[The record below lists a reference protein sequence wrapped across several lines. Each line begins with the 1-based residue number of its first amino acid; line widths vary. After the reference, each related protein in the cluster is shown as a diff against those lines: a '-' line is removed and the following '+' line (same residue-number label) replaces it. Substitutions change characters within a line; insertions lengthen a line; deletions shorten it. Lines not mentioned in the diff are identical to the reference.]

1 MSIEPSEIRVTSTPN
16 ELASMSASR
25 LVEGYASGS
34 WTPSEV
40 IEAVIDEIEH
50 VDSRLNMVA
59 APLFEE
65 ARADAEKA
73 TADWK
78 AGRPAGPLSGV
89 PITVKDL
96 IYVGG
101 APYGAGA
108 PGLATFIAPRD
119 AAVVERVRRAG
130 AILTC
135 KTTTCESG
143 YKLTADS
150 PVDGVTRNPWNPAYT
165 SGGSSGGAAVG
176 VATGCGP
183 LALGTDAVGS
193 IRVPSAFCGVIGI
206 KPTFGLVP
214 RSPGFSP
221 PAWASLAHTGP
232 IARSVADAALLLSVI
247 AGYDVR
253 DAGSLPTSGH
263 AYSAKAQSLKGLA
276 VAASV
281 DFGYA
286 PVDPE
291 VRRAFGEA
299 VDVLRRLGA
308 EIGEDAIKLPSDVLE
323 ATLKPIAYS
332 EQAAAVAA
340 RDSGDFAQSEE
351 RYREVIRE
359 GREFSAVEYIV
370 AGYRRGDLRASFVEL
385 FKSSAVLITPTVAV
399 PAFEAGAIGVDT
411 IDGRK
416 VDPHLGWSPF
426 SWPINLTGL
435 PAATIPCGFSRDGLP
450 IGLQIIAPWLEEQRI
465 LTVAAALEEAIGPFP
480 IARA

>member
-1 MSIEPSEIRVTSTPN
+1 MSIEPSAISVVSAPN
-16 ELASMSASR
+16 ELASMPASR

-40 IEAVIDEIEH
+40 IEAVIGQIEQ

-59 APLFEE
+59 APLFEG

-78 AGRPAGPLSGV
+78 AGRPVGPLAGV

-108 PGLATFIAPRD
+108 PGLANYVAPRD
-119 AAVVERVRRAG
+119 AAVVERIRRAG
-130 AILTC
+130 AIVTC

-150 PVDGVTRNPWNPAYT
+150 PVDGVTRNPWNPERT

-183 LALGTDAVGS
+183 LALGTDGVGS
-193 IRVPSAFCGVIGI
+193 IRVPSAFCGVIGL

-221 PAWASLAHTGP
+221 PSWASLAHTGP
-232 IARSVADAALLLSVI
+232 IARSAADAALLLSVI
-247 AGYDVR
+247 AGHDVR
-253 DAGSLPTSGH
+253 DAGSLPVSGL
-263 AYSAKAQSLKGLA
+263 AYTAKAQSLKGLA

-291 VRRAFGEA
+291 VRRAFGA
-299 VDVLRRLGA
+299 ALDVLRRLGA
-308 EIGEDAIKLPSDVLE
+308 EIREDAIELPSDILE
-323 ATLKPIAYS
+323 ATLKPIAFA

-340 RDSGDFAQSEE
+340 RDAADFAQSEE
-351 RYREVIRE
+351 RYREVIQR
-359 GREFSAVEYIV
+359 GRGVSAVEYIV
-370 AGYRRGDLRASFVEL
+370 AGYRRGDLRALFIEL
-385 FKSSAVLITPTVAV
+385 FKSSAVLVTPTVAV
-399 PAFEAGAIGVDT
+399 PAFKAGTLGVDT
-411 IDGRK
+411 IDGHA

-426 SWPINLTGL
+426 TWPINLTGL
-435 PAATIPCGFSRDGLP
+435 PAATIPCGFSRNGLP

-465 LTVAAALEEAIGPFP
+465 LTFAAGLEEAMGPFP